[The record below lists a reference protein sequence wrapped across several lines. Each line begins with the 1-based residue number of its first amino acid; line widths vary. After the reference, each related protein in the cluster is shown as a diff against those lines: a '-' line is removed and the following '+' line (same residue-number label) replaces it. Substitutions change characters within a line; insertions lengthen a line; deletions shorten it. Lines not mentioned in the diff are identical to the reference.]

1 MLRTDEFVLKNC
13 ERNVLTKPLL
23 KRRQGS
29 REDLNFLENP
39 RSVSSKKKKEK
50 ERKGEKKRKE
60 KKRKEK
66 KRSHLNRCIVSDGP
80 AIYTLW
86 MVFQWFSSVQY
97 LLKTLDALS
106 RCSSSLPPT
115 TLPKPMGL
123 FMALTR
129 LAFEVHDLCNCTT
142 TEPRIEMPRETIAIS
157 VHIACSL

>member
-1 MLRTDEFVLKNC
+1 MKSDTIGIFFALCFSPVKNVKNPICIIYIYKILKPRLKIELRTDEFVRELRT
-13 ERNVLTKPLL
+13 ERINGTLL

-29 REDLNFLENP
+29 QEDLNFLENP
-39 RSVSSKKKKEK
+39 RSASSKKREREKRK
-50 ERKGEKKRKE
+50 ERKK
-60 KKRKEK
+60 K

-115 TLPKPMGL
+115 TFLSRWGYSWP
-123 FMALTR
+123 
-129 LAFEVHDLCNCTT
+129 
-142 TEPRIEMPRETIAIS
+142 
-157 VHIACSL
+157 

>member
-39 RSVSSKKKKEK
+39 RSVSSKKKGEREK
-50 ERKGEKKRKE
+50 RREEKKRKE
-60 KKRKEK
+60 KIPFE
-66 KRSHLNRCIVSDGP
+66 CIVSDGP